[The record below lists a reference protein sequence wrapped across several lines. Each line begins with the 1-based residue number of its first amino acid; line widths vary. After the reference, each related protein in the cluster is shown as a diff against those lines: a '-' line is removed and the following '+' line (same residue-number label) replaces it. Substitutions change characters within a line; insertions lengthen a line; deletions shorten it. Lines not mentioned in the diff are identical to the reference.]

1 MPASFLHGVE
11 TVVVSAGSPSI
22 QTVKTAVIGLVGTA
36 SKWTLADPTTNWQAP
51 NTPVLVSSYAD
62 AVKYF
67 GTEGRDSYT
76 IPAALKAIFDQ
87 GGATCIVV
95 NVLDPTTNN
104 ANITDEAV
112 TLNSTTGVG
121 TLLHAGATSVVVK
134 HTSGTPTYVLG
145 TDYTVDAVAGT
156 VTRVVTGALT
166 VGQALKISYSYMNP
180 AAITATDI
188 IGTIVTGNRTGAQC
202 WLDAANRL
210 GIKPKILI
218 APGYSS
224 SSTTVGGFTTLA
236 AALRA
241 IWIGDVAAST
251 TVANALLTRS
261 TGGIFN
267 TADARGMACYPYVKD
282 SGGTLRP
289 MSAYLAGAL
298 AYSDVNRGY
307 WFSPSNVEYKGVS
320 ALERAVS
327 FQVSD
332 STCDANTLNAAGITT
347 AATGYG
353 QGVRSWG
360 NRNLSYPTSTLP
372 QNFLSILRVQDVLW
386 ESVEYATLQWI
397 DQPINQATINGIRSM
412 VNNFIRELVGR
423 GALIDGE
430 CTYNTVDNPPSQ
442 LAAGQLVF
450 QLSFMPPPPAER
462 ITFNSLVNVDLLKKL
477 R

>member
-11 TVVVSAGSPSI
+11 TIVVSAGSRSI

-36 SKWTLADPTTNWQAP
+36 SKWTLADPAQWQAI

-67 GTEGRDSYT
+67 GTEGKDSYT

-87 GGATCIVV
+87 GGALCVVV
-95 NVLDPTTNN
+95 NVCDPTTHN

-121 TLLHAGATSVVVK
+121 TLLHAGVTSVVVK
-134 HTSGTPTYVLG
+134 HTSGSPTYVLG
-145 TDYTVDAVAGT
+145 TDYTVDGVAGT
-156 VTRVVTGALT
+156 VTRVVTGAIT
-166 VGQALKISYSYMNP
+166 AGQALKISYSWQNP
-180 AAITATDI
+180 ASITATDI
-188 IGTIVTGNRTGAQC
+188 VGTIASGNRTGAQC
-202 WLDAANRL
+202 FLDAANLL

-218 APGYSS
+218 APGYGS

-241 IWIGDVAAST
+241 VWIGDVASGT

-261 TGGIFN
+261 SGGVFN
-267 TADARGMACYPYVKD
+267 TADARGMACYPYLKD
-282 SGGTLRP
+282 SAGTLRP

-298 AYSDVNRGY
+298 AYSDLNRGY
-307 WFSPSNVEYKGVS
+307 WYSPSNVEFKGVS

-327 FQVSD
+327 FQVND
-332 STCDANTLNAAGITT
+332 STCDANTLNAAGILT

-353 QGVRSWG
+353 LGVRSWG

-372 QNFLSILRVQDVLW
+372 QNFLAVLRVQDVLW
-386 ESVEYATLQWI
+386 ESIEYATLQWI
-397 DQPINQATINGIRSM
+397 DQPINQATINGIKSM

-430 CTYNTVDNPPSQ
+430 CTFNPADNPPSQ
-442 LAAGQLVF
+442 MANGQLVF

-462 ITFNSLVNVDLLKKL
+462 ITFNSLVDTSLLKKL